1 MDFIALK
8 PCCFAG
14 QKFKIGETV
23 PGELVL
29 PEMKKRLLS
38 MGKLAVAPAE
48 EHSESFDSEEH
59 SESPKKPQ
67 KNKKQTVMK
76 DAELDV

>member
-23 PGELVL
+23 PRELVL
-29 PEMKKRLLS
+29 PEMKKRLLA
-38 MGKLAVAPAE
+38 MGKLAALPE
-48 EHSESFDSEEH
+48 EIPKPSEKS
-59 SESPKKPQ
+59 Q
-67 KNKKQTVMK
+67 KNKKRVNENGDM
-76 DAELDV
+76 DV

>member
-23 PGELVL
+23 PGELIL
-29 PEMKKRLLS
+29 PEMQKRLLA
-38 MGKLAVAPAE
+38 MGKLATLPE
-48 EHSESFDSEEH
+48 ENPKSSEVLKPSEK
-59 SESPKKPQ
+59 SQ
-67 KNKKQTVMK
+67 KNKKRVSENGDM
-76 DAELDV
+76 DV